1 MAAPYAQHKVLWQ
14 EGMFLSPQHFQQAD
28 RFHQGQLAQ
37 VLHAVAGFAYGI
49 QHLEVDRQA
58 LAAGD
63 LGLLVGDGVFPDG
76 TPFRFSDPNELP
88 PARPIAEHL
97 GPNDSRIAVYL
108 ALPSTPPGAVACS
121 PDGRHDGR
129 LTRFQ
134 TRSAHVID
142 DTQGGRERQIP
153 LAAPNLRVLFGDEPR
168 DGHTSFRIAE
178 LVRSGAGGFALAE
191 DCVPPCLRIGAYPAL
206 LASVRHIAEILVGRS
221 TELALQRRARTHGL
235 IEFSVSE
242 AASFIALHTLNGHLP
257 TLLHITNVGHQHPE
271 QVFLQLATL
280 AAQLMT
286 LADDGHPKDLPTYR
300 HDEPMTCF
308 SAIEARLRALLQV
321 VTPQR
326 YIPIPLSAVTD
337 RVHAGTIPEN
347 ALDGAKIYLG
357 VHSGMA
363 AERALR
369 EIPLKTKVASA
380 GRIAALTTQAMPGIR
395 LIYLAVPPPEIPVQA
410 GGTYFEL
417 DQSAPEWAIVAKTR
431 SLAIYL
437 PPEFADARAEF
448 LAVKE

>member
-49 QHLEVDRQA
+49 QHLDVDRQA

-63 LGLLVGDGVFPDG
+63 LGLLAGDGVFPDG

-134 TRSAHVID
+134 TRSATVID

-168 DGHTSFRIAE
+168 DGHPRQAVIPIDQLGDGVVMLQGYGIRFLTDAE
-178 LVRSGAGGFALAE
+178 AKRERAGTPTEQPKEEPKPEQQSSAGGEPESSA
-191 DCVPPCLRIGAYPAL
+191 
-206 LASVRHIAEILVGRS
+206 
-221 TELALQRRARTHGL
+221 
-235 IEFSVSE
+235 
-242 AASFIALHTLNGHLP
+242 NGKP
-257 TLLHITNVGHQHPE
+257 
-271 QVFLQLATL
+271 
-280 AAQLMT
+280 
-286 LADDGHPKDLPTYR
+286 
-300 HDEPMTCF
+300 
-308 SAIEARLRALLQV
+308 
-321 VTPQR
+321 
-326 YIPIPLSAVTD
+326 
-337 RVHAGTIPEN
+337 
-347 ALDGAKIYLG
+347 
-357 VHSGMA
+357 
-363 AERALR
+363 
-369 EIPLKTKVASA
+369 
-380 GRIAALTTQAMPGIR
+380 
-395 LIYLAVPPPEIPVQA
+395 
-410 GGTYFEL
+410 
-417 DQSAPEWAIVAKTR
+417 AKTNNSDLTPDDDKGTR
-431 SLAIYL
+431 
-437 PPEFADARAEF
+437 
-448 LAVKE
+448 K